1 MTKRIDRL
9 NSLLEQEI
17 SQIILHDFRLEGV
30 MITVNRVDTTANV
43 IEAKVYISVFPDEKV
58 GEVMKMLN
66 RNIYEIQQQINKKL
80 NMRPIPKIIF
90 AHDKETAKAD
100 NIEQLFDRLKK
111 EGK

>member
-1 MTKRIDRL
+1 
-9 NSLLEQEI
+9 
-17 SQIILHDFRLEGV
+17 

-100 NIEQLFDRLKK
+100 HITQLFNQIEKR
-111 EGK
+111 GKLE